1 MNDVHLTTPDR
12 LGFSNDLHILSDIAI
27 SNCYKYTVVQTDRKL
42 TEKLDTFHFILLIRK
57 VRHYIIE
64 QM

>member
-42 TEKLDTFHFILLIRK
+42 TEKLDT
-57 VRHYIIE
+57 YY
-64 QM
+64 